1 MKIQLVMEVLLEW
14 MEDKDGHIKSEITF
28 PDPPPLECTG
38 VQGGIYNIILVVH
51 IKRCSSCQHN
61 TVL

>member
-1 MKIQLVMEVLLEW
+1 MEVLLEW
-14 MEDKDGHIKSEITF
+14 MEDGHIKPEITF
-28 PDPPPLECTG
+28 PDSPPLECTG
-38 VQGGIYNIILVVH
+38 AQGGIYNIILVVQ